1 VEILILVLLLTVLI
15 IGVLYF
21 GVVTVPQGEE
31 WVVERLGKYARTL
44 KPGLNFIIPFLE
56 YVRAKLST
64 KDIIIDIDPQ
74 QMITKDNAVIIV
86 DTIAFVKITDP
97 VKAVYGVEDY
107 KVAVE
112 QLILTAIRAIIGEM
126 LLDEALGNR
135 DKIIARLQEKIAT
148 NTTAWGVTVRSV
160 EIQDIQPSESMQK
173 AMEQQA
179 AAEREKR
186 AIETKAE
193 AEKKAMILEAEGRL
207 KAAELDAKA
216 QVALAESSAKSMMLI
231 SQGIADKELPAM
243 FLLGEKYIKSLDN
256 MAQSQNSKF
265 VVYPADIQSTIKG
278 MLGSVFKGSK

>member
-1 VEILILVLLLTVLI
+1 MEILILVLLLTVLI

>member
-1 VEILILVLLLTVLI
+1 MEILIIVLLLTVLI

-44 KPGLNFIIPFLE
+44 KPGLNFIVPFLE
-56 YVRAKLST
+56 YVREKVPT

-74 QMITKDNAVIIV
+74 QMITKDNAVIVV

-107 KVAVE
+107 RTAVE

-135 DKIIARLQEKIAT
+135 DKIIARLQQKIAT